1 MTERPSVVDKPS
13 QPGSDARAALLQARL
28 RGGKTTTAQTQ
39 EFEASNVA
47 PSGPVALSPY
57 QQPLWL
63 DYQLFPQR
71 RSAWVVRGYLVAGSL
86 DHQRLRQALD
96 QLRARHWSLTAAIS
110 SAGQMQAR
118 ERPIPLRVWTCA
130 GDPWSEMAKFCRE
143 KMPGF
148 RLEDGELMRVY
159 VAAGADSFALVLAM
173 HHILVDPE
181 SIELLESEL
190 DRLYQLPAAPLD
202 TVVSVSAV
210 YASQVQRLEQ
220 RKPELVKFWGQQ
232 LADLPPATS
241 LPWARPGRKQ
251 DSTGQAGG
259 LVRQPLPAELGRRI
273 WQSASDSGSTPYQ
286 WLLAAW
292 CILLAHY
299 WQRTDIHLGT
309 LFSLRTT
316 AAQRRVLGY
325 LQNLVVLRMDLSHC
339 RTFQETLSTV
349 QAEVAQ
355 AMLHRDLPMH
365 EVRQI
370 MDGRSTYGAL
380 FSSLFTVL
388 DNPRPETFL
397 GSPLRQRQ
405 SLDYGGAA
413 FDCAVFFIADRQ
425 SPALAIEYNTALYH
439 GEELEN
445 VLQHYQQVLLQCLES
460 CERQQ
465 ALDWRR
471 YRLVSDADY
480 RAVQQQWR
488 NITGDVSETEC
499 LHHAFERQL
508 MTRPDHIAV
517 TWTDGIKQHQLSY
530 RQLSQRADAVAGFL
544 AKLEPLPE
552 EPVALMARW
561 HPDSIAAILGILRSG
576 CAYLPIDPDYPA
588 ARIVHMLQDSG
599 CSRVLSE
606 VELELPATLQA
617 VCYPLSAA
625 ISFGV
630 DDEPP
635 RAQGSP
641 HGLAYLIY
649 TSGSSGPPKGV
660 MVEHRAAVY
669 STRQRSRIYGQL
681 PPRKYLLLSS
691 IAFDSAVAGL
701 WWTLSTGGT
710 LCLTTPEMTRAA
722 DRLAATIQHQAIT
735 HTLCLP
741 SQWRNICRMAQS
753 LDALQMVIVAGEACD
768 AKVSEQHFKVAPQAA
783 LYNEYGPTEMTVWST
798 WQRVLPQDRDP
809 IAIGEPLPQT
819 QALILD
825 TWGNPVPDGLT
836 GELCLAGAGIAR
848 GYVGHTNEA
857 PESGFIEHPLD
868 SKARAYLTGDRV
880 RRDQQGRLYFE
891 GRVDEQVKCRGYRI
905 GIENLE
911 ACLRRA
917 GTTALAVLPWNG
929 DSLEVLLQRLPESE
943 ARAILARYSTVHTS
957 S

>member
-1 MTERPSVVDKPS
+1 MTERPNLVDKPS

-28 RGGKTTTAQTQ
+28 RGGRTNAAETR
-39 EFEASNVA
+39 EIEESNVA
-47 PSGPVALSPY
+47 PAGPIALSPY

-63 DYQLFPQR
+63 DYQLFPLR
-71 RSAWVVRGYLVAGSL
+71 RIAWVVRGYLVAGSL
-86 DHQRLRQALD
+86 DQQRLCRALE
-96 QLRARHWSLTAAIS
+96 QLQARHWSLTAAIS
-110 SAGQMQAR
+110 SAGQMLAR
-118 ERPIPLRVWTCA
+118 QRPIPLRVWSCA
-130 GDPWSEMAKFCRE
+130 DDPWSEMATFCRE

-148 RLEDGELMRVY
+148 RFEDGELLRVY
-159 VAAGADSFALVLAM
+159 VAAGADRFALVLAM

-181 SIELLESEL
+181 SIELLEREL
-190 DRLYQLPAAPLD
+190 DRLYQLPAAPLEA
-202 TVVSVSAV
+202 VVSPSAV
-210 YASQVQRLEQ
+210 YAGQLERLEQ
-220 RKPELVKFWGQQ
+220 RKPDLVQFWRQQ
-232 LADLPPATS
+232 LADLPPATP

-251 DSTGQAGG
+251 DSTGQSGG
-259 LVRQPLPAELGRRI
+259 LVRQPLAAELGRRI
-273 WQSASDSGSTPYQ
+273 WQAASDSGGTPYQ
-286 WLLAAW
+286 WLLSAW

-316 AAQRRVLGY
+316 AAQRRALGY
-325 LQNLVVLRMDLSHC
+325 LQNLIVLRVDLSQC
-339 RTFQETLSTV
+339 RTFQEVLAAV
-349 QAEVAQ
+349 QTEVAQ

-365 EVRQI
+365 ELRQI
-370 MDGRSTYGAL
+370 LEGRSAFGSL

-388 DNPRPETFL
+388 DNSRPDTFL
-397 GSPLRQRQ
+397 GGPLCQRQ

-413 FDCAVFFIADRQ
+413 FDCSFFFIADRQ
-425 SPALAIEYNTALYH
+425 SPALAIEYNTALYRAADMDS
-439 GEELEN
+439 
-445 VLQHYQQVLLQCLES
+445 VLQHFQRVLLQCLES
-460 CERQQ
+460 CEHQQ
-465 ALDWRR
+465 ALEWRH
-471 YRLVSDADY
+471 YRLVSDADF

-488 NITGDVSETEC
+488 KIADDVRETEC
-499 LHHAFERQL
+499 LHHAFEGQVA
-508 MTRPDHIAV
+508 TRPDHIAV
-517 TWTDGIKQHQLSY
+517 TWTDGIEQHQLSY

-544 AKLEPLPE
+544 TKLELLPE

-561 HPDSIAAILGILRSG
+561 HPESIAAILGILRSG

-588 ARIVHMLQDSG
+588 ARIAHMLQDSG
-599 CSRVLSE
+599 CNTVLSE
-606 VELELPATLQA
+606 RELALPAALQA

-625 ISFGV
+625 ISFAA
-630 DDEPP
+630 DDTSP
-635 RAQGSP
+635 RAQCSP

-649 TSGSSGPPKGV
+649 TSGSSGPAKGV

-669 STRQRSRIYGQL
+669 STRQRSLIYEQF

-710 LCLTTPEMTRAA
+710 LCLTTPGMTRAA
-722 DRLAATIQHQAIT
+722 DRLAALIQRQSIT

-741 SQWRNICRMAQS
+741 SQWRNICRMAPCLDS
-753 LDALQMVIVAGEACD
+753 LQLVIVAGEACD
-768 AKVSEQHFKVAPQAA
+768 AKVSDQHFKVAPQAA

-798 WQRVLPQDRDP
+798 WQRISPPDRDP

-825 TWGNPVPDGLT
+825 AWGNLVPDGLT

-848 GYVGHTNEA
+848 GYVGDTA
-857 PESGFIEHPLD
+857 DASDTGFIEHPLD
-868 SKARAYLTGDRV
+868 AGARAYLTGDRV
-880 RRDQQGRLYFE
+880 SRDQQGRLYFE
-891 GRVDEQVKCRGYRI
+891 GRVDEQVKCRGYRV

-911 ACLRRA
+911 ATLRRA

-943 ARAILARYSTVHTS
+943 ARAILARYSTAHTS
-957 S
+957 N